1 MSDRATVLGN
11 IAASLRRGRESAGQ
25 DRHGEARLKS
35 GPAPADVATRLRSAD
50 DAARLKSGPTGD
62 IEAAVWPRDLLVER
76 FSAALTAIAG
86 RVHRAPDDRAAIAA
100 LVTICRER
108 GVSRVL
114 SWDPRCIALDGLPA
128 AMAAAGIDLD
138 LGTVPRGDARA
149 TRLAV
154 LESLEIGLTGS
165 LAGIAESGTVAVVS
179 GPGRS
184 RVASLLPPVH
194 IAVLRAECL
203 YSSLDA
209 FFAAYPDVADAGSNL
224 VLITGPSRTADIE
237 MTLTR
242 GVHGPGEVHV
252 VLVG

>member
-11 IAASLRRGRESAGQ
+11 IAASLRRGREAAGQ
-25 DRHGEARLKS
+25 DRARHDEARLKS
-35 GPAPADVATRLRSAD
+35 GVTPEE
-50 DAARLKSGPTGD
+50 DAAGLKSGPRGEID
-62 IEAAVWPRDLLVER
+62 AAVWPRDLLVER
-76 FSAALTAIAG
+76 FSAAVTAIAG
-86 RVHRAPDDRAAIAA
+86 RVHRAADDRTAIAT
-100 LVTICRER
+100 LINLCRER

-114 SWDPRCIALDGLPA
+114 SWDPRQIALDGLSA
-128 AMAAAGIDLD
+128 AVAAAGIDLD
-138 LGTVPRGDARA
+138 LGMVPRDDTRA
-149 TRLAV
+149 MRLAA
-154 LESLEIGLTGS
+154 LESLQIGLTGS

-184 RVASLLPPVH
+184 RLASLLPPVH

-209 FFAAYPDVADAGSNL
+209 FFAAHPDATGEGSNL

>member
-1 MSDRATVLGN
+1 MSDGATVLGN
-11 IAASLRRGRESAGQ
+11 IAANLRRGREAAGESKA
-25 DRHGEARLKS
+25 RHEEARLSSVQAPAEKEARLKS
-35 GPAPADVATRLRSAD
+35 GATTDVS
-50 DAARLKSGPTGD
+50 
-62 IEAAVWPRDLLVER
+62 VWPRDLLIER

-86 RVHRAPDDRAAIAA
+86 RVQRAADDRTAITT
-100 LVTICRER
+100 LVNICRER

-114 SWDPRCIALDGLPA
+114 SWDPRWIALDGLPA

-138 LGTVPRGDARA
+138 LGMVPRGDART
-149 TRLAV
+149 TRLAA
-154 LESLEIGLTGS
+154 LESLQIGLTGS

-184 RVASLLPPVH
+184 RLASLLPPVH
-194 IAVLRAECL
+194 IAVLRAERL
-203 YSSLDA
+203 YASLDA
-209 FFAAYPDVADAGSNL
+209 FFAAHPDVADAGSNL